1 MLSGRRVNMTRPAA
15 VDNTTKEGQ
24 KRRIE
29 AKASEL
35 MPKQMHDS
43 MIIHAVIC
51 QAIAEGYGMA
61 IDDIRADQKEVM
73 DSMLADL

>member
-1 MLSGRRVNMTRPAA
+1 M
-15 VDNTTKEGQ
+15 DNTTKEGQ

-73 DSMLADL
+73 DSMLADIPTNDYYGGNL